1 MCPLPVGRLGLS
13 PVVAGF
19 VIWRRDVAIYDG
31 HWRAAVGEEDV
42 AQAPAAARTPPGGG
56 VSGCGA
62 RPMLQA
68 AKRAGAA
75 AIGDA
80 AASEGLVPDRDANT
94 PEHDGPPEPD
104 WRRLLDGYAEPGRV
118 RRLRDRQRQEA
129 ARRGWLRRWLWRV
142 LRRRSG

>member
-1 MCPLPVGRLGLS
+1 MLGASGANCLPV
-13 PVVAGF
+13 
-19 VIWRRDVAIYDG
+19 
-31 HWRAAVGEEDV
+31 
-42 AQAPAAARTPPGGG
+42 APR
-56 VSGCGA
+56 CGA
-62 RPMLQA
+62 RPKLQA

-80 AASEGLVPDRDANT
+80 AASDGLVPDRDANT
-94 PEHDGPPEPD
+94 PNPDGPPEPD

-118 RRLRDRQRQEA
+118 RRLRDGQRQEA

>member
-1 MCPLPVGRLGLS
+1 V
-13 PVVAGF
+13 
-19 VIWRRDVAIYDG
+19 
-31 HWRAAVGEEDV
+31 H
-42 AQAPAAARTPPGGG
+42 
-56 VSGCGA
+56 
-62 RPMLQA
+62 QA

-94 PEHDGPPEPD
+94 PEPDGPPEPD
-104 WRRLLDGYAEPGRV
+104 WRRLLDGYAELGRV

-142 LRRRSG
+142 LRHRSG

>member
-1 MCPLPVGRLGLS
+1 VLGR
-13 PVVAGF
+13 P
-19 VIWRRDVAIYDG
+19 RRPIP
-31 HWRAAVGEEDV
+31 
-42 AQAPAAARTPPGGG
+42 QGGG
-56 VSGCGA
+56 VPGRGA
-62 RPMLQA
+62 RLMLQA

-80 AASEGLVPDRDANT
+80 AASEGLVPDRDDNT
-94 PEHDGPPEPD
+94 LEPNGPPDPD

-129 ARRGWLRRWLWRV
+129 ARRGRLRRWLWRV